1 MRKYILDLVL
11 LVAVVALIAQF
22 GGVVRETLL
31 YLVFGWWWYAERVI
45 PKVTVSR
52 DGLSMGIV
60 CLVLF
65 AIGFHALLRGFYREI
80 QQPGERPDTGARRWS
95 SRWTTSI
102 IAIVLLM
109 FVIGLAA
116 SALVHQAGWL
126 MRSPEPL
133 MVSKPVVLGSSLWNL
148 RLIGDAALGFETLP
162 AVRADSQ
169 EPGYRARLA
178 PTPKET
184 LPAARVDSQ
193 GRLLHS
199 WQTEILSGLWMPFY
213 GQFDPARPWN
223 DPVNS
228 AYFRGI
234 VPVYL
239 NPEIGVIRSPEG
251 YALSHYAGNVNV
263 LGRAKPLALK
273 EIEGSLAQTVL
284 AGEVS
289 VKFKPWG
296 DPTNLRDPILG
307 INTMPD
313 AFGSTSPGG
322 AHFLFLDGSVR
333 FVRETADP
341 AVLRAMSRTSPPA
354 GH

>member
-1 MRKYILDLVL
+1 
-11 LVAVVALIAQF
+11 
-22 GGVVRETLL
+22 
-31 YLVFGWWWYAERVI
+31 
-45 PKVTVSR
+45 
-52 DGLSMGIV
+52 
-60 CLVLF
+60 
-65 AIGFHALLRGFYREI
+65 
-80 QQPGERPDTGARRWS
+80 
-95 SRWTTSI
+95 
-102 IAIVLLM
+102 
-109 FVIGLAA
+109 
-116 SALVHQAGWL
+116 
-126 MRSPEPL
+126 
-133 MVSKPVVLGSSLWNL
+133 
-148 RLIGDAALGFETLP
+148 
-162 AVRADSQ
+162 
-169 EPGYRARLA
+169 
-178 PTPKET
+178 
-184 LPAARVDSQ
+184 
-193 GRLLHS
+193 
-199 WQTEILSGLWMPFY
+199 MPFY

-307 INTMPD
+307 INTMPE

-341 AVLRAMSRTSPPA
+341 AVLRAMSATESASRPLIVFVALANLTSMSGRSVCYAGQRRSGVPA
-354 GH
+354 